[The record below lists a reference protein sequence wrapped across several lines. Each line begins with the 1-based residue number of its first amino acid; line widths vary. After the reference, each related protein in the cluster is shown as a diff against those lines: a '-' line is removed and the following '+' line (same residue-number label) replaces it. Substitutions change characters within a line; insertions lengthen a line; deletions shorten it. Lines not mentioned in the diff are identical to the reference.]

1 MRVEG
6 GTMSSRTCT
15 FSKPAM
21 NAISFIEID
30 WKEAALRVKRN
41 LSAAQGQELPL
52 RQGLPVPLYEHI
64 KRQMAEAIL
73 VGSWP
78 PGTVLPGEVALAA
91 RFGVAVGTVRR
102 ALSDMTAEGML
113 ARRRKTG
120 TIVTGRSPHH
130 NLRNFF
136 QYFRLHDTA
145 GALLRS
151 TARVLSLTR
160 TPANETEAGVFGVE
174 RGAELI
180 RIRRLRLVTQ
190 RPVMHETMAI
200 PAARLPEFP
209 RQAKDLPQLLYLHL
223 LERYGI
229 RLSAV
234 RESVTAALASD
245 EDRRLLQLA
254 SPAAILVI
262 DEKAYDQSGAAML
275 ICQHRATTDGYCYLN
290 EIS

>member
-1 MRVEG
+1 
-6 GTMSSRTCT
+6 
-15 FSKPAM
+15 
-21 NAISFIEID
+21 
-30 WKEAALRVKRN
+30 LRVKRN
-41 LSAAQGQELPL
+41 VSGVPGQEVSPRQELPL
-52 RQGLPVPLYEHI
+52 PLYEHI

-136 QYFRLHDTA
+136 QYFRLHDQA

-151 TARVLSLTR
+151 TAQVLSLTR
-160 TPANETEAGVFGVE
+160 ASASEAEASVFGVE
-174 RGAELI
+174 SGAELI
-180 RIRRLRLVTQ
+180 RIQRLRLVKQ
-190 RPVMHETMAI
+190 SPVMHETMAI

-209 RQAKDLPQLLYLHL
+209 RHAEELPQLLYLHL

-234 RESVTAALASD
+234 RESVTAILASD
-245 EDRRLLQLA
+245 EDRRLLRLA

-262 DEKAYDQSGAAML
+262 DETAYDQSGTAML
-275 ICQHRATTDGYCYLN
+275 ICQHRATTEGYCYLN

>member
-1 MRVEG
+1 
-6 GTMSSRTCT
+6 
-15 FSKPAM
+15 
-21 NAISFIEID
+21 
-30 WKEAALRVKRN
+30 
-41 LSAAQGQELPL
+41 
-52 RQGLPVPLYEHI
+52 VPLYEHI

-78 PGTVLPGEVALAA
+78 PGTVLPSEVALAA

-102 ALSDMTAEGML
+102 ALSEMTAEGLL

-136 QYFRLHDTA
+136 QYFRLHDGS

-151 TARVLSLTR
+151 TARVLSL
-160 TPANETEAGVFGVE
+160 AKDAASAAEAAIFGI
-174 RGAELI
+174 GAGADLV
-180 RIRRLRLVTQ
+180 RINRLRLVKQ
-190 RPVMHETMAI
+190 RPVMHEAMAM
-200 PAARLPEFP
+200 PAARLPDFP
-209 RQAKDLPQLLYLHL
+209 RQAADLPQLLYLHL

-234 RESVTAALASD
+234 RESVTAALATE
-245 EDRRLLQLA
+245 EDRELLELGE
-254 SPAAILVI
+254 PAAVLVI
-262 DEKAYDQSGAAML
+262 DETAYEPSGAAIL
-275 ICQHRATTDGYCYLN
+275 TCRRRATTEGYCYIN

>member
-1 MRVEG
+1 
-6 GTMSSRTCT
+6 
-15 FSKPAM
+15 
-21 NAISFIEID
+21 
-30 WKEAALRVKRN
+30 
-41 LSAAQGQELPL
+41 
-52 RQGLPVPLYEHI
+52 VPLYEHI

-136 QYFRLHDTA
+136 QYFRLH
-145 GALLRS
+145 GGSGSLLRS
-151 TARVLSLTR
+151 TARVLSLVGDT
-160 TPANETEAGVFGVE
+160 ASEAEASIFGLQS
-174 RGAELI
+174 GAELI
-180 RIRRLRLVTQ
+180 RIQRLRLVEQ
-190 RPVMHETMAI
+190 KPVMHETMAI
-200 PAARLPEFP
+200 PAARLPDFP
-209 RQAKDLPQLLYLHL
+209 QQATELPQLLYLHL

-245 EDRRLLQLA
+245 EDRRLLELP

-262 DEKAYDQSGAAML
+262 DETAYDQSGTAML
-275 ICQHRATTDGYCYLN
+275 ICRHRATTDGYCYLN

>member
-1 MRVEG
+1 
-6 GTMSSRTCT
+6 
-15 FSKPAM
+15 
-21 NAISFIEID
+21 
-30 WKEAALRVKRN
+30 LRVKRN
-41 LSAAQGQELPL
+41 LPGAEKQE
-52 RQGLPVPLYEHI
+52 LPVPLYEHI

-102 ALSDMTAEGML
+102 ALADMTAEGLL

-130 NLRNFF
+130 NLRNFY
-136 QYFRLHDTA
+136 QYFRLHGGS

-151 TARVLSLTR
+151 TARMLSLVTDS
-160 TPANETEAGVFGVE
+160 ASAAEAAGFGIE
-174 RGAELI
+174 AGAELI
-180 RIRRLRLVTQ
+180 RIHRLRLVKQ
-190 RPVMHETMAI
+190 KPVMHERIAI
-200 PAARLPEFP
+200 PSARVPDFPQRAA
-209 RQAKDLPQLLYLHL
+209 DLPQLLYLHL

-245 EDRRLLQLA
+245 EDRLLLDLG
-254 SPAAILVI
+254 SPAAVLVI
-262 DEKAYDQSGAAML
+262 DETAYEQSGAAML
-275 ICQHRATTDGYCYLN
+275 ICQHRATTDGYCYIN